1 MALRLI
7 RLAVG
12 YAKMVAF
19 IIFRLR
25 LVKSKM
31 LTYVNTAVRTF
42 FVLANRAYTITH
54 NCTLCV
60 LPYDQWTIQW
70 SVIIASF
77 YPGTIV
83 GFLAVPILATRLGV
97 RRSLM
102 VTCIPAILGCLV
114 QVTAPIAANT
124 GSLLFDTVMCLGR
137 LLVGVQAGSSLCL
150 LPLFITEISPIEHRG
165 ILSTFQQ
172 ASQSLSTLI
181 GFIVGSEHLIGMG
194 DHRFEWMQLIA
205 IIPAV
210 LFLVMLIFLPE
221 TPRHCF
227 LRMQDYVSAGKAVT
241 FYHGHRDV
249 SAARRELLLE
259 TGGSRY
265 GHEQWNA
272 TVIKGFIL
280 GCVAAI
286 SSAFT
291 ADDLIDTF
299 STFIIHH
306 TGGDTADVETDLK
319 SELLTI
325 SLGVI
330 LFVSSIFG
338 SLLIYKYG
346 RRPLLIAGLVGTS
359 LSNSIV
365 ALSTLLKS
373 PILTAV
379 AFALTKCFIG
389 LGAGAPA
396 WFLTSE
402 LVPPGL
408 TSICQAT
415 STGLL
420 LVATGIIMLTYL
432 KLEIALSAAS
442 ILVVAS
448 GPALISAALLFV
460 FLPETR
466 NKPYMLVSAELDNHL
481 FSGLHA
487 SLLFGSKKTDYGSL
501 NSDN

>member
-137 LLVGVQAGSSLCL
+137 LL
-150 LPLFITEISPIEHRG
+150 
-165 ILSTFQQ
+165 Q